1 MNTAKLTKEYDRIR
15 ALRDGLAAELQLDAS
30 GDGQRARIAA
40 IAKAV
45 RSGEPMPDVWPNRAA
60 KELELK
66 GIDSALHGVSIDIAE
81 LLAKQ
86 REQAPKSTALPDL
99 PATGEELV
107 AAIVATYD
115 AADRGHAATEEKLD
129 QRRRYDEALEEF
141 QVKRTEL
148 MQEGVDP
155 AAASDQAKAELG
167 SQADDLWPPGS
178 AGLLS
183 FHGRPRGET
192 LTSSATTAV
201 PA

>member
-1 MNTAKLTKEYDRIR
+1 MSTAKLTKEYDRIR
-15 ALRDGLAAELQLDAS
+15 TLRDGLAAELHLDAS

-45 RSGEPMPDVWPNRAA
+45 RACEPVPDVWPNRAA

-66 GIDSALHGVSIDIAE
+66 GIDSALDAVAIDLAA
-81 LLAKQ
+81 LLAEQ
-86 REQAPKSTALPDL
+86 REHAPKSTALPDL

-107 AAIVATYD
+107 AAIVASHD
-115 AADRGHAATEEKLD
+115 SAERRQAATEAKLD
-129 QRRRYDEALEEF
+129 ERRRYEAALEAF
-141 QVKRTEL
+141 NDRRTEL

-155 AAASDQAKAELG
+155 AAASDRAKAELG

-178 AGLLS
+178 AGLLH
-183 FHGRPRGET
+183 FRGRPRGET
-192 LTSSATTAV
+192 LTSTATTAV